1 MMLSDMR
8 ERGSSDEEL
17 RELVTPENYERYK
30 KISYGMCAAQVKG
43 DFAIRHIMQQQSL
56 VVDRARVDEEVMT
69 LQAQAMQRGEKFKES
84 ETRPKVEAQLQKDMV
99 LDWLVVRA
107 LATAPALCTGG
118 VAGSGRGPG
127 PRREGGGGGQRG
139 RMPEGALGREGR

>member
-99 LDWLVVRA
+99 LDWLEERSEVSVVDEKEFD
-107 LATAPALCTGG
+107 AT
-118 VAGSGRGPG
+118 
-127 PRREGGGGGQRG
+127 E
-139 RMPEGALGREGR
+139 ALGATPEELAARVAETEQGEA